1 MVAWDCLG
9 RKENR
14 VHLES
19 PVLQALLD
27 LKALRE
33 PMAIMESEENL
44 GRLELMELLDCE
56 VFRAQLVLQV

>member
-1 MVAWDCLG
+1 M
-9 RKENR
+9 
-14 VHLES
+14 ES
-19 PVLQALLD
+19 PVLQVLLD